1 MNPVVVITTCPKG
14 QGDKLKEKIVKRKLG
29 ACVSIFQVK
38 STYWWQDNITS
49 DNEDMLIIKT
59 LDEKLE
65 ALFGLFKEIHPYTVP
80 EFIVIPVKIVGP
92 YLKWLKE
99 VLTENPQ
106 NKT

>member
-1 MNPVVVITTCPKG
+1 
-14 QGDKLKEKIVKRKLG
+14 
-29 ACVSIFQVK
+29 
-38 STYWWQDNITS
+38 
-49 DNEDMLIIKT
+49 MLIIKT